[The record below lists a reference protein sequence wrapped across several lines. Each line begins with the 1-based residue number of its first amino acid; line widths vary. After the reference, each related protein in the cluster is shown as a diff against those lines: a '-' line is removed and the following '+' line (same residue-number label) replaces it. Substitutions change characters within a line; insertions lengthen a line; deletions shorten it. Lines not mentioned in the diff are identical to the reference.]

1 MSDDTKQSN
10 LKIIDEIEVKHRPG
24 NFENIQRNSAQ
35 VSYVHRIV
43 DKVVKDLNEA
53 FLSQLNNKLAKDTTS
68 LKNLDDN
75 VEGEKK
81 RIDKL
86 MKEVGNDSE
95 GLVKNLN
102 DLEKK
107 VKDIESKKSG
117 DEDITDEWQVQDF
130 QNTDTELITM

>member
-1 MSDDTKQSN
+1 MSDDTKQGN
-10 LKIIDEIEVKHRPG
+10 LKIIDEIEVKHRPQK
-24 NFENIQRNSAQ
+24 FEEIKKNSAQ
-35 VSYVHRIV
+35 VSYLHRIM

-53 FLSQLNNKLAKDTTS
+53 FLPQLNNKLAEDTTS
-68 LKNLDDN
+68 LKNLNDN
-75 VEGEKK
+75 VEGERK

-95 GLVKNLN
+95 GLVKNLS

-117 DEDITDEWQVQDF
+117 DEDIDNEWQVQGF